1 MPIALAPYDPS
12 RNFICGASFRAGGKI
27 WSRGQSFDKT
37 VVNGRVLE
45 QLYDQRRLVYADAEP
60 KLARGPKRIASLLK
74 QFIRTTVAAHAAVL
88 SRNSDGAS
96 GTAREAPGA
105 EESASASSGSA
116 SAPQG
121 EAAEQTAS
129 PTDSTADAEA
139 SPALPNEDE
148 AAAAPLGEDAT
159 AAATV
164 SERDGQIERL
174 MIDHSQTQLLE
185 KAAGIAGMSSKT
197 PKAKI
202 AAALVDAGL
211 AG

>member
-74 QFIRTTVAAHAAVL
+74 QFISTTVAAHAAVL

-121 EAAEQTAS
+121 EAAEQTVS
-129 PTDSTADAEA
+129 PTDSTADAEDVPD
-139 SPALPNEDE
+139 SPDANE